1 MVGGL
6 TKRLILP
13 IPPPHEKQRKIESS
27 TSNRI
32 VVAAGRRF
40 GKTTMV
46 ARMAAYDANAG
57 KRVLYAAPIIAQ
69 TSAFWDTLMA
79 WLKPAVELGLVYVHE
94 TKKLIRFNRSGGTI
108 IAKTASLPDNLRGDF
123 ADLLVLDEYAYQEPD
138 VWSKVCQPMLLDTG
152 GRAIFISTANH
163 RNHFYLMAQ
172 QAQENRDWAF
182 FSAPSTSN
190 PFLDADALKQLATDM
205 TPEAYR
211 QEILGEF
218 VEGLGRVFQLS
229 PALFVDPPQ
238 DFSAHRGHRAI
249 AGLDW
254 GLTVDY
260 TAMSVGCME
269 CKQELMLL
277 RLKGGSY
284 PLQIDEIG
292 RQLTRFT
299 SAGMELE
306 ILAEEN
312 AMGRANIEAMRELGW
327 QVTPFQMSNVLKAEL
342 VTALKLVLEQGT
354 WKWVRDVVGWSELEA
369 FEGRTTR
376 GGNVIYGTHYPG
388 HDDTVIGRMLMLKQ
402 SQTGRMI
409 LV

>member
-13 IPPPHEKQRKIESS
+13 IPPPHEKQREIEGSP
-27 TSNRI
+27 SNRI

-46 ARMAAYDANAG
+46 ARMAMYASNGG

-69 TSAFWDTLMA
+69 TSAFWDQLMA

-172 QAQENRDWAF
+172 QAEENKDWEF

-190 PFLDADALKQLATDM
+190 PFLDMDALKQLSTDM

-218 VEGLGRVFQLS
+218 VEGLGRVFQLA
-229 PALFVDPPQ
+229 PFLFVDPPQ
-238 DFSAHRGHRAI
+238 NFEAHASHRAV

-260 TAMSVGCME
+260 TAMSVACAD

-284 PLQIDEIG
+284 PLQIVEIG
-292 RQLTRFT
+292 KQLSRFT
-299 SAGMELE
+299 SAGMDLE
-306 ILAEEN
+306 VLAESN
-312 AMGRANIEAMRELGW
+312 AMGIANIEAMRELGW
-327 QVTPFQMSNVLKAEL
+327 IVTAYQMTNALKAEL
-342 VTALKLVLEQGT
+342 VVALRLVLEQGT
-354 WKWVRDVVGWSELEA
+354 WKWVKDVVGWSELEA
-369 FEGRTTR
+369 FEGRTTK
-376 GGNVIYGTHYPG
+376 GGNVIYGTQYPG
-388 HDDTVIGRMLMLKQ
+388 HDDTVIARMLMLKE
-402 SQTGRMI
+402 SQTGKLI